1 MYMEYSVSTKLV
13 YMICKLFVNNKQ
25 FVVNGCDMVTEAV
38 LYQHNGNQSLIQITK
53 TNRLVILLLLKQSQ

>member
-1 MYMEYSVSTKLV
+1 
-13 YMICKLFVNNKQ
+13 MICKLFVNNKQ